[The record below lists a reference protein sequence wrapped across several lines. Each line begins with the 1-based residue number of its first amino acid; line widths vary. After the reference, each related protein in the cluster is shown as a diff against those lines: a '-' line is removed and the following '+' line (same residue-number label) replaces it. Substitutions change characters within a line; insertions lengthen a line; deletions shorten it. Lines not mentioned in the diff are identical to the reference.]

1 MKRITLFLL
10 IFGMFLFGTAEAR
23 SKEYTYYED
32 FENFTLSSG
41 VKNCTV
47 EPVRDGK
54 ALKLVS
60 DQSSSFVQSFA
71 TCDHVVYLG
80 FDFMVNQLQD
90 GAILRPISL
99 FSDRGISA
107 ESRGLF
113 FEVNNK
119 TLLMRA
125 QVEGR
130 QTNIAILKNISENRM
145 YHIAFAADFQTREIK
160 VYVDSKRVCVN
171 QKMEILGNNAEN
183 AAFIQITAGGTPGA
197 ELYIDNIRVLNF
209 EDERLCA
216 LYFALSETLDNGLY
230 GQYIGNYN
238 LAYRER
244 VENQL
249 SQIRAFC
256 KNGGDDPEQL
266 ILDGENLWHNVV
278 KSRYLNVWYFEDF
291 NNYPSN
297 GQLPIGYQNTTLEYM
312 GEQYGK
318 SMSFQQKHSSYD
330 EILPG
335 ISRFVLE
342 FGKTTEV
349 PLARI
354 NTGLPTTKSAVIE
367 FDFFDEDVSAQ
378 KTVMTIIG
386 ENGSVE
392 LISRHEDDES
402 WLEIRD
408 CNFQYTSGEWTHV
421 KLVLDFDN
429 QKINIG
435 ETGQTADMGL
445 SSLDEIILGGDQIEN
460 EFYIDNIGVYE
471 KNELPIEVQEVYW
484 LTADQKDTVIPVSGG
499 VLQGVNFAI
508 NEDLTCESVVVIAAQ
523 YAADGSM
530 KKCSIS
536 RANPQSKYAELNMQL
551 DEVGSG
557 DWFDVYFMTDFQQME
572 PLAEKSEL

>member
-10 IFGMFLFGTAEAR
+10 IFGMFLFGTAQAR
-23 SKEYTYYED
+23 SEEYTYYED

-60 DQSSSFVQSFA
+60 DQGSSFVQSFA
-71 TCDHVVYLG
+71 ACDHTVYLG
-80 FDFMVNQLQD
+80 FDFMVNQLQE
-90 GAILRPISL
+90 GAILRPMSF

-107 ESRGLF
+107 ESRILF
-113 FEVNNK
+113 FEVNNR
-119 TLLMRA
+119 TLLIRT
-125 QVEGR
+125 QVDG
-130 QTNIAILKNISENRM
+130 QLTNTAILENISENRT
-145 YHIAFAADFQTREIK
+145 YHIAVAADFQTHEIK
-160 VYVDSKRVCVN
+160 VYVDSKRVCADRR
-171 QKMEILGNNAEN
+171 MEILGNNAAN

-209 EDERLCA
+209 EDERLCT

-230 GQYIGNYN
+230 GRCIGNYN

-297 GQLPIGYQNTTLEYM
+297 GQLPIGYQNTTPEYM
-312 GEQYGK
+312 GERYGK
-318 SMSFQQKHSSYD
+318 SMSFWRKRPAY
-330 EILPG
+330 EELLPG
-335 ISRFVLE
+335 IPCFVFE
-342 FGKTTEV
+342 FHEDENIPVAT
-349 PLARI
+349 I
-354 NTGLPTTKSAVIE
+354 NTGLPTNESTVIE
-367 FDFFDEDVSAQ
+367 FDFLDEDVSEQ
-378 KTVMTIIG
+378 KAVMTVVG

-392 LISRHEDDES
+392 LLSRHDAS
-402 WLEIRD
+402 GSRLEIGA
-408 CNFQYTSGEWTHV
+408 CKFPYTLGEWMHV
-421 KLVLDFDN
+421 KLILDFDN
-429 QKINIG
+429 QTIGVG
-435 ETGQTADMGL
+435 ETGQTVEMEL
-445 SSLDEIILGGDQIEN
+445 SSLDEIILGGNQIEN
-460 EFYIDNIGVYE
+460 EFYMDNIGVYE
-471 KNELPIEVQEVYW
+471 KNNLPIEVQQAHW
-484 LTADQKDTVIPVSGG
+484 LTADQEDTAIPVSGG
-499 VLQGVNFAI
+499 ILKGVDFAL
-508 NEDLTCESVVVIAAQ
+508 NEDLTNESVVVIAAQ

-530 KKCSIS
+530 KKCSIG

-551 DEVGSG
+551 DEVNSG
-557 DWFDVYFMTDFQQME
+557 DWFNVYFMTDFQQME